1 MGYNSTIKNISNF
14 FVDLAVT
21 QETPLAVH
29 NQRHSHRSDLP
40 LTAWVHGIARYTF
53 FRLLRARSAR
63 EELNEPLDDDP
74 LLFADSDNDAHRS
87 CAFDRLSGT
96 DAGGSGIA
104 WPSGELGLS
113 PLVQP

>member
-1 MGYNSTIKNISNF
+1 VGYNSTIKNISHF

-21 QETPLAVH
+21 QETLLAIH
-29 NQRHSHRSDLP
+29 NRRHTHRSDLP
-40 LTAWVHGIARYTF
+40 LTAWVYGIARYKF

-96 DAGGSGIA
+96 DAGESGIA
-104 WPSGELGLS
+104 
-113 PLVQP
+113 